1 MKESSLLKEI
11 STIAKTMY
19 EVADTIETKFAD
31 EKWRTASKLKNAAND
46 AYFYTAQVVGAGDN
60 QALEFDCINARKS
73 LNALRAM
80 YIFASKQNM
89 AELEPAT
96 VLKIDSIISEID
108 AVQVASQDE
117 IKRKT
122 EEELMPWLEK
132 YKIWQKIS
140 KD

>member
-1 MKESSLLKEI
+1 
-11 STIAKTMY
+11 
-19 EVADTIETKFAD
+19 
-31 EKWRTASKLKNAAND
+31 
-46 AYFYTAQVVGAGDN
+46 
-60 QALEFDCINARKS
+60 
-73 LNALRAM
+73 M